1 MQFVK
6 PFKFLNF
13 WIKHDTFQDVVRQK
27 WNGEDIVRVK
37 AILFEDEP
45 TIENMIVLQIAQAEL
60 KKYLSIK
67 EQFWKQKELIST
79 AAVEFS
85 SRQFTQERDPTNFDL
100 LNNVPSMVTMEH
112 NLYLCKF
119 PTFEEVKKAVFTLSG
134 DSASG
139 PNGFTGLFYQ
149 YCWDIVGEDIF
160 NMVQQFYRGALLPK
174 SVTRTNLVLLPK
186 KPNVKTFSDL
196 RPISLSNFINKGI
209 SIFENTLLTQE
220 IVSDIRLRGKPANVV
235 IKLDMA
241 KAYDRVSWKYL
252 LHVLRRMGFAE
263 YFINMIWNLL
273 ANNWYYVLVN
283 GQSSGFFES
292 TRGVK
297 QGDPLSPALFILSAE
312 VLTRC
317 MNKLFEDK
325 KFIGYGMP
333 KWTKPLNHLAYAN
346 DTIIFTSADTYS
358 LTAIVKRRKEY
369 YNDLVQKVKA
379 KLHSWKGKPLSFRG
393 KSTLIS
399 SVLQSLPTHILSVLD
414 PPKNIMEYLHK
425 IFARFFWS
433 TKEEGRSRYWTKWEN
448 LCLPKEEG
456 GIGFRSLFDVSK
468 ALFSKLW
475 WRFRTTKSMWSNFIW
490 NKYCKKEQP
499 TLVQFREGSHV
510 WRKMLEARGEV
521 EHEILWVLNRGT
533 TSVWHENWT
542 GLGSLYHVVPPQFII
557 NEELDEVVELTQ
569 GTGWNDQVLDNYF
582 PEDIANHIREEV
594 YFDKSND
601 YWDTPIW
608 IPTASGKFT
617 LNNARQLIKHR
628 HAENIENRM
637 LWTRGLP
644 FKISFFLWRL
654 WRGKLPTDDI

>member
-1 MQFVK
+1 
-6 PFKFLNF
+6 
-13 WIKHDTFQDVVRQK
+13 
-27 WNGEDIVRVK
+27 
-37 AILFEDEP
+37 
-45 TIENMIVLQIAQAEL
+45 MIVLQIAQAEL

-134 DSASG
+134 DSTSG

-149 YCWDIVGEDIF
+149 HCWDIVGEDIF
-160 NMVQQFYRGALLPK
+160 NMVQQFYRG
-174 SVTRTNLVLLPK
+174 
-186 KPNVKTFSDL
+186 
-196 RPISLSNFINKGI
+196 PISLSNFINKGI

-346 DTIIFTSADTYS
+346 DIIIFTSADTYS
-358 LTAIVKRRKEY
+358 LTAIVK
-369 YNDLVQKVKA
+369 V
-379 KLHSWKGKPLSFRG
+379 
-393 KSTLIS
+393 
-399 SVLQSLPTHILSVLD
+399 
-414 PPKNIMEYLHK
+414 
-425 IFARFFWS
+425 
-433 TKEEGRSRYWTKWEN
+433 
-448 LCLPKEEG
+448 
-456 GIGFRSLFDVSK
+456 
-468 ALFSKLW
+468 
-475 WRFRTTKSMWSNFIW
+475 
-490 NKYCKKEQP
+490 
-499 TLVQFREGSHV
+499 
-510 WRKMLEARGEV
+510 
-521 EHEILWVLNRGT
+521 
-533 TSVWHENWT
+533 
-542 GLGSLYHVVPPQFII
+542 
-557 NEELDEVVELTQ
+557 LTQ
-569 GTGWNDQVLDNYF
+569 YEHT
-582 PEDIANHIREEV
+582 
-594 YFDKSND
+594 
-601 YWDTPIW
+601 
-608 IPTASGKFT
+608 SG
-617 LNNARQLIKHR
+617 QLINKLKSSYYM
-628 HAENIENRM
+628 HANVAR
-637 LWTRGLP
+637 
-644 FKISFFLWRL
+644 
-654 WRGKLPTDDI
+654 